1 MPSPRRVSRS
11 LVVALAALGAGAVLA
26 ACSSSGSTA
35 GSGSIGSGGS
45 TSSSGSTP
53 GGGSTTG
60 KASSPAAGA
69 STPAP
74 STAAAGSAAA
84 GASGLAYRLHRAVA
98 GLTSDHLVFATTSA
112 GQTIAGTAD
121 QKLSGG
127 VTVAYRL
134 TESLP
139 QGGSLTLIKAGG
151 HTYAKLPNGSSDG
164 KPYVLL
170 STTSSDAQVRSLAQG
185 LQSTDSAQSL
195 QTTGVFI
202 SSARSVRDVGPAT
215 VGGVRATRYA
225 IVIDPSKLPASFP
238 DKAAIVS
245 SGLTAIPLDLYVDG
259 SDRPVRT
266 VEHLTVG
273 GRTVSSTTV
282 LSRFDAPVSIT
293 APPAGQV
300 STR

>member
-1 MPSPRRVSRS
+1 MIMPSPRRVSRS
-11 LVVALAALGAGAVLA
+11 LGVAVATLGAGAVLA

-35 GSGSIGSGGS
+35 GSGSVGS
-45 TSSSGSTP
+45 TGSTP
-53 GGGSTTG
+53 GR
-60 KASSPAAGA
+60 ASSAATSA
-69 STPAP
+69 STPAQP
-74 STAAAGSAAA
+74 APAGSSAAA

-98 GLTSDHLVFATTSA
+98 GLTSDHLVFTTTSA
-112 GQTIAGTAD
+112 GQTVAGTAD

-127 VTVAYRL
+127 QTTAYRL
-134 TESLP
+134 IESLP

-170 STTSSDAQVRSLAQG
+170 STTSSDPQVRNLAQG
-185 LQSTDSAQSL
+185 LQSTDAAQSL

-225 IVIDPSKLPASFP
+225 IVIDPSRLPAGFP

-245 SGLTAIPLDLYVDG
+245 SGLTAIPLDLYIDG

-282 LSRFDAPVSIT
+282 LSRFNAPVSIT
-293 APPAGQV
+293 APPASQV